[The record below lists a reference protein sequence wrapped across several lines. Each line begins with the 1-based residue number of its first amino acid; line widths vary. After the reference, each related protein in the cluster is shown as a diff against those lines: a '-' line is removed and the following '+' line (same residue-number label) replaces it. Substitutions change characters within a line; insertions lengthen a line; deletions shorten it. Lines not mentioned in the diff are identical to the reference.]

1 MVEFDKMV
9 WCAQRGIFPED
20 VAVLGW
26 NIMVHVEVMS
36 IFFRK
41 IAFLAIQ
48 MRTFQM
54 RPSPG

>member
-26 NIMVHVEVMS
+26 NINCISSNSNADVSNASES
-36 IFFRK
+36 RLRRWQCSRK
-41 IAFLAIQ
+41 LQ
-48 MRTFQM
+48 D
-54 RPSPG
+54 